1 MGRQIFLRYEIKIT
15 EHKIKILMDYCLLK
29 LKNLLMQKYD
39 EANKCLIVSEK
50 IIAIH
55 LTKKLYLE
63 YIHSYLV

>member
-39 EANKCLIVSEK
+39 EANKYLIVSEK

-55 LTKKLYLE
+55 LTKELYLV